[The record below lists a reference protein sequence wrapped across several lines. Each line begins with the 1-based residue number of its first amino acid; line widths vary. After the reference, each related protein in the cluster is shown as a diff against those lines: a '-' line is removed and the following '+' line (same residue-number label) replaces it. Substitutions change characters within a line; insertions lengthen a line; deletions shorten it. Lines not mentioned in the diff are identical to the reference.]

1 MPIKTILVAA
11 GGGSATGGAF
21 ELACGL
27 ASRLKAHVEGYHVLL
42 DPVAAFAAF
51 GADDGVAVSGTF
63 INELVAKAEAAAA
76 EMKAAFEAAARRH
89 GLSQANEPGGDRSS
103 SCWRQEEGH
112 APGLVAQRARF
123 FDLVVLGRSERAVR
137 GPSSDTIEE
146 TLRESGRPVLLAPS
160 KAPAEIG
167 RSVALAWNGSEEAV
181 RALAVA
187 VPILAAA
194 ETVQIITAGEDAD
207 RDAAEVITH
216 LAWHGIAATHRN
228 VPFHFGDG
236 IGTALLDAAKSAG
249 ADLLVMGG
257 YSRAPMLQA
266 LFGGATREVIGT
278 DVPLP
283 LLLVH

>member
-11 GGGSATGGAF
+11 SGGSATAGAF

-27 ASRLKAHVEGYHVLL
+27 AARLKAHVEGYHVLL
-42 DPVAAFAAF
+42 DPLAAFAAF
-51 GADDGVAVSGTF
+51 GADDGVVVSGSF

-76 EMKAAFEAAARRH
+76 EMKAAFEAAAQRH
-89 GLSQANEPGGDRSS
+89 GLAPAGEPGGDKSS
-103 SCWRQEEGH
+103 SCWRQEAGY
-112 APGLVAQRARF
+112 APSLVARRARF

-160 KAPAEIG
+160 KAPSGIG
-167 RSVALAWNGSEEAV
+167 RSIALAWNGSAEAV

-187 VPILAAA
+187 LPMLAAA
-194 ETVQIITAGEDAD
+194 EKVQVITAGDAAD
-207 RDAAEVITH
+207 SDAAEVITH
-216 LAWHGIAATHRN
+216 LAWHGVAAARHN

-236 IGTALLDAAKSAG
+236 IGTALLEAAKSAG

-257 YSRAPMLQA
+257 YGHLPLREA

-278 DVPLP
+278 DAPLP